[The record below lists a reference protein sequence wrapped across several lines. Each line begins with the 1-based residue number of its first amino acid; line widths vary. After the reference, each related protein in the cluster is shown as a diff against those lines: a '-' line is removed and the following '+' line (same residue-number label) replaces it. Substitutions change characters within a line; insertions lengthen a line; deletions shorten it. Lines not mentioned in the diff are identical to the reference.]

1 MTINRWAVMP
11 FFESINRL
19 FPLWAI
25 AFSVV
30 AMVQPQWFTS
40 MAPAIQGLLS
50 LVMFTMGLTLS
61 HHDFLR
67 VARSPKPIVVGM
79 VLQFTVMPLAAL
91 GIATLLQFDDMLTA
105 GMVLVGAT
113 AGGTASNVIT
123 WLAGGRVALSVSM
136 TLVSTL
142 MSVALTPLL
151 TWWLL
156 GTGISVDLWG
166 MLLSILKMVMVP
178 VVLGI
183 LLHPLL
189 APQIRRWESALAFV
203 AMAVIVLII
212 AIVVALNAD
221 KLLSL
226 GPIIALAVIAHNGFG
241 LSVAYAS
248 ARGLGFDR
256 RTARTLAIEVGM
268 QNSGLAVALANQF
281 FTATAALPGALFSIW
296 HNISGSLLAGYWK
309 RRPVDEE
316 TDSQ

>member
-1 MTINRWAVMP
+1 MNINRWAVMP

-19 FPLWAI
+19 FPLWAVV
-25 AFSVV
+25 FSVV

-61 HHDFLR
+61 HHDFFR
-67 VARSPKPIVVGM
+67 VARSPKPILVGM

-91 GIATLLQFDDMLTA
+91 GIATLLRFDDMLTA

-189 APQIRRWESALAFV
+189 AGKIRRWESALAFV

-221 KLLSL
+221 KLFSL
-226 GPIIALAVIAHNGFG
+226 GPIIALNRPQRLRAF
-241 LSVAYAS
+241 
-248 ARGLGFDR
+248 RGLR
-256 RTARTLAIEVGM
+256 QR
-268 QNSGLAVALANQF
+268 
-281 FTATAALPGALFSIW
+281 PGA
-296 HNISGSLLAGYWK
+296 
-309 RRPVDEE
+309 RV
-316 TDSQ
+316 